1 MACFPVDECGW
12 TLADKVREVV
22 KMLLHHLKASDPR
35 MVSFGGCQSLDL
47 AREILGLKLQKENP
61 KGQRWWKL
69 NPDKLEQRLK
79 TAGLC
84 PATYELLEP
93 DLWEFA
99 LERALG
105 TLAERKAKTRLYKAN
120 ERKVLREATKAQT
133 LPVET
138 EEIPF
143 DEPGRYNGYPMRREA
158 RKVLPQ
164 GSIGAAIRCQRGD
177 DDDPER
183 WTSGTDPEPG
193 DVSFGQNQPVLTG
206 ADVLVGAVRNQST
219 DGQRPMNGDGQC
231 SREQRG

>member
-12 TLADKVREVV
+12 TLADKVHEVV

-99 LERALG
+99 LERALDM
-105 TLAERKAKTRLYKAN
+105 LAERKAKKHLYKAN
-120 ERKVLREATKAQT
+120 ERKALREEIKVANGGMIPPTYRRIELQRVPVDHEGFATAEE
-133 LPVET
+133 V
-138 EEIPF
+138 EIPDP
-143 DEPGRYNGYPMRREA
+143 DE
-158 RKVLPQ
+158 
-164 GSIGAAIRCQRGD
+164 IGEAIRRQHNGESD
-177 DDDPER
+177 
-183 WTSGTDPEPG
+183 
-193 DVSFGQNQPVLTG
+193 SFGGTIASQPSGSGWSEDLRRLDDLATRPNTIV
-206 ADVLVGAVRNQST
+206 VR
-219 DGQRPMNGDGQC
+219 
-231 SREQRG
+231 